1 MAREPLEQF
10 RGYPVR
16 TRRFELAGRTFE
28 LLGPAN
34 YESLIDDPHVA
45 ARFEQDEYMPYWA
58 EFWPAS
64 LLLADAVAAWE
75 PVPAD
80 AEPPCVLELGSGL
93 GLVSLLATHLGFRVI
108 ASDYDED
115 ALAFL
120 VESARRNGLAI
131 PETRYVDWRETYPDL
146 RLDRIVAADVLYET
160 RNLRP
165 VAEFACGH
173 LKPDGFALICDGN
186 RSTADDFDTVAR
198 HCGLE
203 VEVSPVERPAP
214 PDGKPIRGR
223 IFRLQRKL

>member
-1 MAREPLEQF
+1 MAREPFEQF
-10 RGYPVR
+10 RGYPV
-16 TRRFELAGRTFE
+16 TVRRFELAGRTFE

-34 YESLIDDPHVA
+34 YESLIDDPRVA
-45 ARFEQDEYMPYWA
+45 ARFEQDEYLPYWA

-75 PVPAD
+75 PAPAD
-80 AEPPCVLELGSGL
+80 TEPPYVLELGCGL
-93 GLVSLLATHLGFRVI
+93 GLVSLVAICLGFRVI

-120 VESARRNGLAI
+120 VESARRNGLPA
-131 PETRYVDWRETYPDL
+131 PETRYVDWRKTYADL
-146 RLDRIVAADVLYET
+146 RLDRIVAAEVLYET

-165 VAEFACGH
+165 IAEFIRGH
-173 LKPDGFALICDGN
+173 LKPDGFALICDAN

-203 VEVSPVERPAP
+203 VEVCPVERPAP
-214 PDGKPIRGR
+214 PNGKPVRGR
-223 IFRLQRKL
+223 MFRLRSKA